1 MKKMVLGFL
10 SIILPMLVS
19 CEKEMI
25 GKGYPEMEGFYV
37 ESCGLPVVTIDS
49 VKLFS
54 AKVDNYTDVYP
65 KSKEHFLYPK
75 IQANIK
81 SASLRIT
88 ITADTT
94 WDGDTIIH
102 L

>member
-65 KSKEHFLYPK
+65 KSKEHFLYSK

-102 L
+102 F